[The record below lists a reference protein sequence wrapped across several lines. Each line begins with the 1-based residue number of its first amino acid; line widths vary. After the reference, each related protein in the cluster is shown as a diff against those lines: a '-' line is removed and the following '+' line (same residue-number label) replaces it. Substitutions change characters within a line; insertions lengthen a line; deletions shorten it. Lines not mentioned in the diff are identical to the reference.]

1 MLLLATIRYITT
13 KRHGPHCALLSWP
26 NLTTLHCTLND
37 CYVNSDLFVCKK
49 NRNGFPNSSIDL
61 ISSPVRALGCTSSIC
76 NFMYNLF
83 KSFLKE
89 NFSFHEPAFL
99 QKIHT
104 IEIKKSQAQ
113 SDWCKMQMEF
123 PSARWCREFLETTQ
137 SNASDV
143 NPPGGDTNP
152 PGGDNPW
159 NLLFFLSI
167 LKPRP
172 QL

>member
-1 MLLLATIRYITT
+1 MQNSAPSTTTWWLFDTNYIAT

-76 NFMYNLF
+76 NFMYNLL

-89 NFSFHEPAFL
+89 YSSFHEPAFL
-99 QKIHT
+99 QNIHT
-104 IEIKKSQAQ
+104 IEIIHC
-113 SDWCKMQMEF
+113 WYIE
-123 PSARWCREFLETTQ
+123 
-137 SNASDV
+137 
-143 NPPGGDTNP
+143 
-152 PGGDNPW
+152 PW
-159 NLLFFLSI
+159 NREKSLTLIWQRFSCLLDEWI
-167 LKPRP
+167 AKI
-172 QL
+172 